1 MYKKSAIAINNSM
14 SLKTMKNHGKR
25 PSYQHQVSQ
34 CCSQNYKGNSSY
46 RELVKSRLLTML
58 EKNNIVTINTASY
71 ISSNKLYTFDMF
83 NMPKNI
89 TIPKNITTPKSI
101 QENQSKKNR
110 YVTPRI
116 DIIAE
121 ANGFITYKEYNY
133 LVDRCETQ
141 SDDIFSIYRPDEY
154 AKSIFYDIESCVQ
167 DYPNRYSIVISY
179 DKHTHNITDLF
190 IAYYPTN

>member
-1 MYKKSAIAINNSM
+1 MYSKQALQRRVDIPRV
-14 SLKTMKNHGKR
+14 KR
-25 PSYQHQVSQ
+25 HQPHQLLQ
-34 CCSQNYKGNSSY
+34 CCLQNYKGNSSY

-58 EKNNIVTINTASY
+58 EKNNIVTINTAPY
-71 ISSNKLYTFDMF
+71 YVSSNKSYTFDMF

-89 TIPKNITTPKSI
+89 TTSKSI

-110 YVTPRI
+110 YVTPKI

-121 ANGFITYKEYNY
+121 ANSFSTYKEYNY
-133 LVDRCETQ
+133 LVDRCEKQ
-141 SDDIFSIYRPDEY
+141 SNDIFSIYRQDEY
-154 AKSIFYDIESCVQ
+154 VKSIFYDIESCVQ

-179 DKHTHNITDLF
+179 DKHTRIINDLF